1 MNPEL
6 YMRRCFDLA
15 RKGAGKVA
23 PNPLVGAVLVYNNR
37 IIGEGYHTYYGGPH
51 AEVNC
56 INSVAEQ
63 DQAWIAQSCLYVNL
77 EPCAHF
83 GKTPPCAHLV
93 VASGI
98 KQVVIANR
106 DPFEQVNGNGIAYLE
121 KNGVEV
127 TCGLLEK
134 EGLALNKVFF
144 TNTIKKRPYIYL
156 KWAETSDGFVGN
168 SKQRVP
174 ISNPLHKLWMQQVRA
189 QIPSILVG
197 RNTVSIDNP
206 LLTSSFAKEQQ
217 ATRLVIDPLLKLDR
231 KASVFNNESN
241 TIIFNFFKKDKR
253 EHLEWVR
260 LTEEL
265 PLPNQIAD
273 YLHMHHINAVLV
285 EGGPYTLTEF
295 IKNDM
300 WDEAIVCVSEASLKE
315 GIKAPVLNKE
325 FGTHT
330 FTLKDNTISIYKH
343 QDNPFI

>member
-63 DQAWIAQSCLYVNL
+63 DQILIAQSCLYVNL

-197 RNTVSIDNP
+197 RNTVSVN
-206 LLTSSFAKEQQ
+206 
-217 ATRLVIDPLLKLDR
+217 
-231 KASVFNNESN
+231 
-241 TIIFNFFKKDKR
+241 
-253 EHLEWVR
+253 
-260 LTEEL
+260 
-265 PLPNQIAD
+265 
-273 YLHMHHINAVLV
+273 HHISCSSQYRAGCTDGHVL
-285 EGGPYTLTEF
+285 
-295 IKNDM
+295 KRH
-300 WDEAIVCVSEASLKE
+300 IVR
-315 GIKAPVLNKE
+315 
-325 FGTHT
+325 
-330 FTLKDNTISIYKH
+330 TIQTNHIVITGNGSGSILQNGSRFRSTIERKLERS
-343 QDNPFI
+343 QTR